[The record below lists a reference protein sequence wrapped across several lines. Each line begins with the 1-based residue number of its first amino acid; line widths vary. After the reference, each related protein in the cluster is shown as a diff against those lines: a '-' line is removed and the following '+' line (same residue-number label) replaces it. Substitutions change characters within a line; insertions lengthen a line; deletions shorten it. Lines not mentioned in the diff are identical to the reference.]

1 MDKKN
6 ENLSNIGIIMV
17 CLGGLFLILDLKPEG
32 WEFEISIL
40 TAMIAVAGFVLILY
54 ANKKT
59 KA

>member
-1 MDKKN
+1 MNKKN
-6 ENLSNIGIIMV
+6 KNLRKIGTTMV
-17 CLGGLFLILDLKPEG
+17 CLGGLLLIIDLKPKG

-40 TAMIAVAGFVLILY
+40 TALIAVAGFILILY